1 MTGGIDNSL
10 TPYFLP
16 NIPMKPR
23 LPYPLRNPS
32 FRDLGATFAG
42 LFTAVVLIALVQAVA
57 HQMYPP
63 PPGTDFNDP
72 AALAELMANM
82 PVGALLMV
90 LLSYAI
96 GTFAGALVAGR
107 FSAAHLPARQ
117 GCIVGL
123 MMLTAGVMNLLA
135 IPHPAWFWAACFVV
149 FVAAA
154 WAGTKAGCALRTDTD

>member
-1 MTGGIDNSL
+1 
-10 TPYFLP
+10 
-16 NIPMKPR
+16 MKPN
-23 LPYPLRNPS
+23 LPFPLRKPS

-57 HQMYPP
+57 HQLYPP

-72 AALAELMANM
+72 AALAELMAQM

-96 GTFAGALVAGR
+96 GTLMGALVASR

-117 GCIVGL
+117 GWIVGL

-135 IPHPAWFWAACFVV
+135 IPHPAWFWVACFGV
-149 FVAAA
+149 FAAAA
-154 WAGTKAGCALRTDTD
+154 WVGTRAGCALRPAV